1 MEEKTGTLRRL
12 AAVKTEPIRRPDR
25 MQAVKQQDRQR
36 SMAVYGGHSHL
47 KGNCV
52 MVLQDIGPRRLDG
65 GPATEVQLLWSPA
78 SKEAKKAGEAASGMN
93 GKTYGGA

>member
-1 MEEKTGTLRRL
+1 
-12 AAVKTEPIRRPDR
+12 
-25 MQAVKQQDRQR
+25 
-36 SMAVYGGHSHL
+36 
-47 KGNCV
+47 

-65 GPATEVQLLWSPA
+65 GPATEVQLLWSLA